1 MGTKQNL
8 TEKLLEVKNLS
19 VSYRRHNEFNFLK
32 PRTVEAVRAVNL
44 TVQKGETVGIV
55 GQSGSGKTSLLMAI
69 LGFVKPNTGEILLRG
84 ETVSS
89 PTRQA
94 LGLIRKHIQPV
105 FQDPDGSL
113 NPHKRIESA
122 IADALPAR
130 IRRNKSICQEQVLQH
145 LQLTGLGPEH
155 LNRLPHQL
163 SGGQKQRVCIA
174 RALAREPGLLL
185 LDEPFSAQDLSVQF
199 LLIELLVELKKRL
212 RMTYLIIAHDLR
224 MMRVLADRIAVMKN
238 GKFVE
243 INNVEKLFREPRHD
257 YTKELLASGSRLKT
271 NYNNSAN
278 EQPE

>member
-1 MGTKQNL
+1 MVTGQNRTK
-8 TEKLLEVKNLS
+8 TLLEVNNLS
-19 VSYRRHNEFNFLK
+19 VSYQRQNEFNFLK
-32 PRTVEAVRAVNL
+32 PRIIEAVRDVNL
-44 TVQKGETVGIV
+44 TVRKGETVGIV
-55 GQSGSGKTSLLMAI
+55 GQSGSGKTSFLMTI
-69 LGFVKPNTGEILLRG
+69 LGFVKPTAGEILLQG

-113 NPHKRIESA
+113 NPHKRIELA

-130 IRRNKSICQEQVLQH
+130 IRRNKSICHEQVLQH

-155 LNRLPHQL
+155 LNHFPHQL

-185 LDEPFSAQDLSVQF
+185 LDEPFSAQDLLVQF
-199 LLIELLVELKKRL
+199 LLIELLAELKKRL

-243 INNVEKLFREPRHD
+243 INTVEKLFREPQHA
-257 YTKELLASGSRLKT
+257 YTKELLASGSGLKT
-271 NYNNSAN
+271 NFHNSAD
-278 EQPE
+278 EQPK

>member
-1 MGTKQNL
+1 MVTDQNRTK
-8 TEKLLEVKNLS
+8 TLLEVNNLS
-19 VSYRRHNEFNFLK
+19 VSYQRQNEFNFLK
-32 PRTVEAVRAVNL
+32 PRLIEAVRGVNL
-44 TVQKGETVGIV
+44 TVKRGETVGIV

-69 LGFVKPNTGEILLRG
+69 LGFVKPTVGEILLRG

-94 LGLIRKHIQPV
+94 LCLIRKHIQPV

-155 LNRLPHQL
+155 LNRFPHQL
-163 SGGQKQRVCIA
+163 SGGQKQRVCIT

-199 LLIELLVELKKRL
+199 LLIELLAELKKRL
-212 RMTYLIIAHDLR
+212 KMTYLIIAHDLR

-243 INNVEKLFREPRHD
+243 INTVEKLFRKPRHD
-257 YTKELLASGSRLKT
+257 YTKELLASSQGLKT
-271 NYNNSAN
+271 NFHSPAD
-278 EQPE
+278 EQPG

>member
-1 MGTKQNL
+1 MVTDQNRTK
-8 TEKLLEVKNLS
+8 TLLEVNNLS
-19 VSYRRHNEFNFLK
+19 VSYQRQNEFNFLK
-32 PRTVEAVRAVNL
+32 PRIIEAVRGVNL
-44 TVQKGETVGIV
+44 TVRRGETVGIV

-69 LGFVKPNTGEILLRG
+69 LGFVKPTAGEILLQG
-84 ETVSS
+84 EPVSS
-89 PTRQA
+89 PNRQA
-94 LGLIRKHIQPV
+94 LGPIRKHIQPV

-122 IADALPAR
+122 ITDALPAR

-155 LNRLPHQL
+155 LNRFPHQL

-199 LLIELLVELKKRL
+199 LLIKLLAELKKRL

-224 MMRVLADRIAVMKN
+224 MMRVLADRIAVMKE

-243 INNVEKLFREPRHD
+243 INTVEKLFWEPRHD
-257 YTKELLASGSRLKT
+257 YTKELLASGQGLKI
-271 NYNNSAN
+271 NFHSPAD